1 MPRRH
6 KDTEVILVSDLE
18 SLNEITEKIIGCA
31 IEVHRNLG
39 PGLLESIYE
48 KTICYELSENNL
60 SFKQQ
65 VEIPILYKGLS
76 LGNYRLD
83 LLIEDSI
90 IVELKA
96 VDRIEAVFEAQLL
109 TYLKITNKQLGLLI
123 NFNQPLLKNGI
134 KRIIL

>member
-1 MPRRH
+1 M
-6 KDTEVILVSDLE
+6 ISDLE

-48 KTICYELSENNL
+48 KAICYELSENNL

-109 TYLKITNKQLGLLI
+109 IYLKITNKQLGLLI